1 MTLWNQLAALFLPT
15 RRLVNDAEGRMA
27 AGGVFGGHRWV
38 VARGDCQYRREDL
51 RVLPVRRR
59 LQAARLAAIRHRP
72 APTALT
78 YVAWTDGIAHFWF
91 WDAPPELRADTDGRW
106 LPETLLLPPSPVDG
120 VRLVELV
127 RGVEGQFWQGG
138 VLTSS
143 QWWSEVPGGEAWLR
157 FVRAAGLDPAGVT
170 AQPEPVRL
178 AWSARPW
185 GEVSLAQRL
194 AGLFEEKLAWLLLF
208 SALAAGLGWQLAS
221 LHRWQEAGSQLAAR
235 VERVRAAV
243 NPLLAAREQAETA
256 QLELARLQA
265 LRPLADDYR
274 LMAGVARHLPA
285 GGVLLSWQREAGKL
299 QLRLRSEQT
308 DPRAFVAAFE
318 GDPELS
324 DVAVTPVSGGVMQLT
339 FELPVA
345 AKGGAQESDNE

>member
-15 RRLVNDAEGRMA
+15 RRLVNDAQGRMVP
-27 AGGVFGGHRWV
+27 GGVFGGRRWV

-51 RVLPVRRR
+51 RALPVRRR

-72 APTALT
+72 VPTALT
-78 YVAWTDGIAHFWF
+78 YVAWTGGVAHFWF
-91 WDAPPELRADTDGRW
+91 WDAPPELRADMEGRW
-106 LPETLLLPPSPVDG
+106 VPETLLLPPSPVDG

-138 VLTSS
+138 ELTGS
-143 QWWSEVPGGEAWLR
+143 QWWSEVPGDEAWLR
-157 FVRAAGLDPAGVT
+157 FVRAAGLDPAGV
-170 AQPEPVRL
+170 AAPKPVRPT
-178 AWSARPW
+178 WSARPW

-194 AGLFEEKLAWLLLF
+194 AGVFEERLAWLLLF

-221 LHRWQEAGSQLAAR
+221 LYRWQEAGEQLAAR
-235 VERVRAAV
+235 VERVRTTV

-256 QLELARLQA
+256 QSELVRLQA

-274 LMAGVARHLPA
+274 LMAGVARHLPT

-299 QLRLRSEQT
+299 QVQLRSEQT

-324 DVAVTPVSGGVMQLT
+324 DVAVTPVGDGIMRLA
-339 FELPVA
+339 FELPVT
-345 AKGGAQESDNE
+345 AKAGTQESGNE

>member
-1 MTLWNQLAALFLPT
+1 MTLWNQLAALFSPT
-15 RRLVNDAEGRMA
+15 RRLVNDAEGRVA
-27 AGGVFGGHRWV
+27 PGGLLGGSRWV
-38 VARGDCQYRREDL
+38 VPRGDCQYRREDL
-51 RVLPVRRR
+51 RALPVRKR

-78 YVAWTDGIAHFWF
+78 CVAWTDGIAHFWF
-91 WDAPPELRADTDGRW
+91 WDAPPELRADVEGRW
-106 LPETLLLPPSPVDG
+106 LPETLLLKPPMTDG

-127 RGVEGQFWQGG
+127 RGVEGQFWRGG
-138 VLTSS
+138 VLAGS
-143 QWWSEVPGGEAWLR
+143 QWWDDVPGEEAWLR
-157 FVRAAGLDPAGVT
+157 FARAAGLDPVGVA
-170 AQPEPVRL
+170 AQPEPVHL
-178 AWSARPW
+178 AWSAQPW

-194 AGLFEEKLAWLLLF
+194 AGVFDEKLAWLLLF

-221 LHRWQEAGSQLAAR
+221 LYRWQDAGTQLAVR
-235 VERVRAAV
+235 VERVRTEV
-243 NPLLAAREQAETA
+243 NPLLAARERAETA
-256 QLELARLQA
+256 QAELARLQA

-299 QLRLRSEQT
+299 QVRLRSEQT

-318 GDPELS
+318 GEPELS
-324 DVAVTPVSGGVMQLT
+324 GVAVTPINGGVMQLV

-345 AKGGAQESDNE
+345 KGSAQESNDE